1 MGLKI
6 IDGTPSSI
14 SKFIREK
21 EEMKLKKQ
29 GAVEELEK
37 LKEELLGKLDYF
49 FDDESLKISNEY
61 IRRRLKELKEGV
73 EKWVKDIG

>member
-73 EKWVKDIG
+73 EK

>member
-1 MGLKI
+1 VFRKMGLKI

-73 EKWVKDIG
+73 EK